1 MNNLGKPV
9 LFILLL
15 VLSLAAI
22 AQKGMQDM
30 VYLRN
35 GTIVHGMVIEQ
46 MPVDPIKIQ
55 TADLSA
61 FIHRRDEVTKIT
73 KEEVVKSSVPNT
85 GIPKGREGLMQLGF
99 GIGIEQYGVDRLK
112 INYIYGYRF
121 CPQFMTG
128 LGLGIRAYT
137 GTAST
142 DLLAPIFL
150 HLRYTPLDRKA
161 SPYLATDLGTAFN
174 ISNEDNTEGLMLNTG
189 LGVSVRTGEHT
200 AFHIGFAFDLQ
211 RLKVYE
217 AEFTSSYLSSEER
230 SVNSSVL
237 SFNVGFSY

>member
-61 FIHRRDEVTKIT
+61 FVHRRDEVTKIT

-99 GIGIEQYGVDRLK
+99 G
-112 INYIYGYRF
+112 
-121 CPQFMTG
+121 G

-211 RLKVYE
+211 RLKG
-217 AEFTSSYLSSEER
+217 LR
-230 SVNSSVL
+230 SRIHQLVL
-237 SFNVGFSY
+237 IQRGALCKLQRTQF

>member
-61 FIHRRDEVTKIT
+61 FVHRRDEVTKIT

-99 GIGIEQYGVDRLK
+99 G
-112 INYIYGYRF
+112 
-121 CPQFMTG
+121 G

-217 AEFTSSYLSSEER
+217 AEVTSSYLSSEER

>member
-61 FIHRRDEVTKIT
+61 FVHRRDEVTKIT

-99 GIGIEQYGVDRLK
+99 G
-112 INYIYGYRF
+112 
-121 CPQFMTG
+121 G

-150 HLRYTPLDRKA
+150 HLRYSPLDRKA

>member
-61 FIHRRDEVTKIT
+61 FVHRRDEVTKIT

-99 GIGIEQYGVDRLK
+99 G
-112 INYIYGYRF
+112 
-121 CPQFMTG
+121 G